1 MLYLRLTGTPKDIY
15 TELEPYYNDYRKLRV
30 LTPQGSH
37 IVHMDEFVD
46 SLLNDEMAIGIALP
60 YLDKRYVLEERG
72 VLSPRVSVLEEEFEE
87 MMREV
92 ETEDNDRKSEKREKG
107 LKSEEEDSHDRKTA
121 KSE

>member
-15 TELEPYYNDYRKLRV
+15 TELEPYYSDYRKLRV

-60 YLDKRYVLEERG
+60 YLDKRHVLEERG

-92 ETEDNDRKSEKREKG
+92 ETEDNDRKSEKREREMKA
-107 LKSEEEDSHDRKTA
+107 KEEEPQDRKST
-121 KSE
+121 KFE